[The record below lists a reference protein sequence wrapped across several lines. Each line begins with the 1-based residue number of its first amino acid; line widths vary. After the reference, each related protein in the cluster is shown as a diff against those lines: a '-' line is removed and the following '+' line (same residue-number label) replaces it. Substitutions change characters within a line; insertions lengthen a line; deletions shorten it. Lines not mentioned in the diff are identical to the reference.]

1 MGLNLVS
8 HIGKNI
14 GNNEWD
20 EEDILVYEERSNSR
34 QKEFVQ

>member
-14 GNNEWD
+14 ANNEWD